1 VTPGPLRRLMRLAT
15 PVRGWVLLAALASF
29 GALAANIALMTAA
42 PYLISKATLVTG
54 FAALALAVT
63 AVRAFA
69 IARAALRYSERY
81 VVHLAALRVLTEIR
95 VWLFRAIEPLAP
107 GGLGGFRSGDL
118 LARTVA
124 DVDTLD
130 AFFVRGLVPPVAA
143 GLAVAFACA
152 VLAAFEPALALVL
165 LAFLAIGGLAV
176 PLVTRRRARRP
187 SERSIAA
194 RAELH
199 AGLTSD
205 LSGLADLTAF
215 GHEGRLGEDLTGWS
229 RAIEGERRALASIR
243 GAGAGAGAILAGAA
257 GLAVLALAIP
267 GVRDGGIEGVFLA
280 SLPLVAFAAYE
291 AVQPLGDAFREIELS
306 RAAAVRTFEIVDA
319 PAPVPEPSD
328 PRTPAAHP
336 SVELRHVRFRYDGR
350 SPDVLDDLSLT
361 LAPGDRLGLTG
372 PSGAG
377 KTTIVGLLL
386 RFWDASSGET
396 LLGGVDVRSFR
407 TDDVRALI
415 GVVPQ
420 KVYLFNGTI
429 RDNLLVADGDAD
441 DTTILDACERA
452 GLGAFLDPLPQGL
465 GTLVGD
471 DGMKLSGGERQR
483 VAIARAFLK
492 DAPILILDEATAN
505 LDAETEAEVV
515 DHLRAFARGK
525 TLVVISHRPAALELA
540 DRVMTLGTANP
551 AARERE
557 SSTLGRSE
565 R

>member
-1 VTPGPLRRLMRLAT
+1 M
-15 PVRGWVLLAALASF
+15 
-29 GALAANIALMTAA
+29 
-42 PYLISKATLVTG
+42 
-54 FAALALAVT
+54 T

-69 IARAALRYSERY
+69 IARVGLRYSERY

-143 GLAVAFACA
+143 VLAVAFGCV
-152 VLAAFEPALALVL
+152 VLAAFDPALALVL

-176 PLVTRRRARRP
+176 PLATRRRARRP

-215 GHEGRLGEDLTGWS
+215 GHEGRLGEDLTRWS
-229 RAIEGERRALASIR
+229 RAIEGERRTLASIR
-243 GAGAGAGAILAGAA
+243 GAGAGAGAIVAGSA

-267 GVRDGGIEGVFLA
+267 GVRNGGIEGVFLA

-328 PRTPAAHP
+328 PLTPPAHP
-336 SVELRHVRFRYDGR
+336 SIELRHVRFRYDVR
-350 SPDVLDDLSLT
+350 SPEVVDDLSLT
-361 LAPGDRLGLTG
+361 LAPGEHLGLTG

-386 RFWDASSGET
+386 RFWDASSGEV

-420 KVYLFNGTI
+420 QVYLFNGTI

-441 DTTILDACERA
+441 DARILDVVRARRARRVPRFAAAGARHARRGRRDEVERRGTPTRRDRPSVPQGRADPDPGRGDGQPRRRDRGRGRRPTPRVRA
-452 GLGAFLDPLPQGL
+452 GQDARGDLAPPGRPRARRP
-465 GTLVGD
+465 GD
-471 DGMKLSGGERQR
+471 DPGYREPE
-483 VAIARAFLK
+483 ARAN
-492 DAPILILDEATAN
+492 AR
-505 LDAETEAEVV
+505 V
-515 DHLRAFARGK
+515 LR
-525 TLVVISHRPAALELA
+525 
-540 DRVMTLGTANP
+540 
-551 AARERE
+551 
-557 SSTLGRSE
+557 
-565 R
+565 

>member
-1 VTPGPLRRLMRLAT
+1 MTPTPLRRLLRLAA
-15 PVRGWVLLAALASF
+15 PVRGWVLLALLASF

-54 FAALALAVT
+54 FAALSVAVT

-69 IARAALRYSERY
+69 IARVALRYSERY
-81 VVHLAALRVLTEIR
+81 VVHLAALRILTEIR

-143 GLAVAFACA
+143 TLAVAFACA
-152 VLAAFEPALALVL
+152 ILAAFEPALALVL

-176 PLVTRRRARRP
+176 PLATRRRARRP

-205 LSGLADLTAF
+205 LSGLAELTAF
-215 GHEGRLGEDLTGWS
+215 GREGRLGEDLTGWS
-229 RAIEGERRALASIR
+229 RAIDGERRALASIR

-280 SLPLVAFAAYE
+280 SMPLVAFAAYD

-319 PAPVPEPSD
+319 PAPVP
-328 PRTPAAHP
+328 
-336 SVELRHVRFRYDGR
+336 
-350 SPDVLDDLSLT
+350 
-361 LAPGDRLGLTG
+361 
-372 PSGAG
+372 
-377 KTTIVGLLL
+377 
-386 RFWDASSGET
+386 
-396 LLGGVDVRSFR
+396 
-407 TDDVRALI
+407 
-415 GVVPQ
+415 
-420 KVYLFNGTI
+420 
-429 RDNLLVADGDAD
+429 
-441 DTTILDACERA
+441 
-452 GLGAFLDPLPQGL
+452 
-465 GTLVGD
+465 
-471 DGMKLSGGERQR
+471 
-483 VAIARAFLK
+483 
-492 DAPILILDEATAN
+492 
-505 LDAETEAEVV
+505 
-515 DHLRAFARGK
+515 
-525 TLVVISHRPAALELA
+525 
-540 DRVMTLGTANP
+540 
-551 AARERE
+551 
-557 SSTLGRSE
+557 
-565 R
+565 